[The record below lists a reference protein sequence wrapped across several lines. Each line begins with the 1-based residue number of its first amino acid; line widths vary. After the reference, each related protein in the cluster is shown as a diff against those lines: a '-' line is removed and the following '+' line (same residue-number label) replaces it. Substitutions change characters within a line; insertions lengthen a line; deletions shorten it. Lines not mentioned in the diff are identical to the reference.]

1 MQLFSFTVYKV
12 EKVEIM
18 SNATIRSTL
27 INVNISINGHVLL
40 KERERNKTG
49 INKTY
54 LYTVYAKFNL
64 RVHGQ
69 KSNDNW

>member
-40 KERERNKTG
+40 KEREREREKQDRN
-49 INKTY
+49 
-54 LYTVYAKFNL
+54 
-64 RVHGQ
+64 Q
-69 KSNDNW
+69 

>member
-40 KERERNKTG
+40 KERERERETRQESIKH
-49 INKTY
+49 TY
-54 LYTVYAKFNL
+54 IQFTQSLT
-64 RVHGQ
+64 
-69 KSNDNW
+69 